1 MSDARDTDVP
11 DAVEPDFRVDSYDYE
26 LPNELI
32 AQRPTA
38 IRTASRLLVLPAAN
52 PITNRTFADLTAVLR
67 KGDVLVANDTRVLRA
82 RIKAKRARGGAAEV
96 LLLGPDSVPGRWEAL
111 VRPGRRIRPG
121 DALSLDGGASI
132 IIEDRTADGG
142 RIVRF
147 EGVTADEAMD
157 RFGSMPLPPYITQAP
172 QDVDERYQ
180 TVYARLPGSAAAP
193 TAGLHFTTELIEG
206 LKTAGVMWTTLTLE
220 VGTATFRPVSA
231 QDVREHRMHHERFAI
246 PPGTAS
252 AVAAARREGRRVVA
266 IGTTA
271 LRALESAADDDGAIN
286 AGSGATDLFIYHPFR
301 FRVVDA
307 LITNFHL
314 PRSTLLMLVCAF
326 AGRERV
332 LDAYKEAVRLGYRFF
347 SFGDAMFIERLT
359 PS

>member
-1 MSDARDTDVP
+1 VSDERDSDVP
-11 DAVEPDFRVDSYDYE
+11 DYRVESYEYA

-38 IRTASRLLVLPAAN
+38 IRTASRLLVLPAAGLV
-52 PITNRTFADLTAVLR
+52 THRTFADLADMLR
-67 KGDVLVANDTRVLRA
+67 AGDVVVANDTRVLRA
-82 RIKAKRARGGAAEV
+82 RIRAKRTRGGAAEV

-121 DALSLDGGASI
+121 DALSLDDVAHI
-132 IIEDRTADGG
+132 HIEDRTPDGG

-147 EGVTADEAMD
+147 EGVTAEEAMA
-157 RFGSMPLPPYITQAP
+157 RFGSMPLPPYITEAP
-172 QDVDERYQ
+172 QDVEERYQ

-193 TAGLHFTTELIEG
+193 TAGLHFTTDLIER
-206 LKTAGVMWTTLTLE
+206 LKSLGVIWTTLTLD
-220 VGTATFRPVSA
+220 VGTATFRPVTVE
-231 QDVREHRMHHERFAI
+231 DVREHRMHLERYAI
-246 PPGTAS
+246 PPAT
-252 AVAAARREGRRVVA
+252 AAAISAAKREGRRVIA

-271 LRALESAADDDGAIN
+271 LRALEAAADEDGAI
-286 AGSGATDLFIYHPFR
+286 AVGAGATDLFIYHPYR

-326 AGRERV
+326 AGRERAI
-332 LDAYKEAVRLGYRFF
+332 DAYKEAVRLGYRFF
-347 SFGDAMFIERLT
+347 SFGDAMFIDRRVT
-359 PS
+359 G